1 VALAW
6 GDISQDLN
14 RAINQPLQALQLIGQ
29 GWSEPIAVAS
39 KLTQRIHDKPRQ
51 NSRDVYGWLS
61 RPYADTPDRYLES
74 PPQTS
79 VFGAFS

>member
-39 KLTQRIHDKPRQ
+39 KLTQRIHDKPAQ
-51 NSRDVYGWLS
+51 KLHQFLS
-61 RPYADTPDRYLES
+61 SGLPCSGMEFS
-74 PPQTS
+74 PKFP
-79 VFGAFS
+79 